1 MLDRLLEKGDAA
13 WWNGFFDDR
22 TKPCPFFTDWPDE
35 TLVDD
40 FQSGALLPGRV
51 LELGCGN
58 GRNAIYLASRGCS
71 VDAVDFS
78 EAALTWARERT
89 EAARQRVN
97 YIQRSIFE
105 LDVAPGIYDI
115 VYDSGCFHHVPPH
128 RRGSYLELVS
138 TTLKPGGVLNLTCFC
153 PEAGSGLTD
162 MQVYEQRTL
171 GGGLGYSERGLRDI
185 FGCRFHFAE
194 IRRMSNMQPEDKLF
208 GKDFLWTARML
219 RK

>member
-13 WWNGFFDDR
+13 WWNGFFGDR
-22 TKPCPFFTDWPDE
+22 TKSCPFFVEWPDE

-40 FQSGALLPGRV
+40 FQNGLMLPGRV

-58 GRNAIYLASRGCS
+58 GRNAIYLTSQGFS

-78 EAALTWARERT
+78 EAALIWARERA
-89 EAARQRVN
+89 EAAGQRVN
-97 YIQRSIFE
+97 FIQTSIFE
-105 LDVAPGIYDI
+105 LDVASGTYDI
-115 VYDSGCFHHVPPH
+115 VYDSGCFHHTPPH
-128 RRGSYLELVS
+128 RRASYLELVS
-138 TTLKPGGVLNLTCFC
+138 TVLKPGGVFNLICFS

-171 GGGLGYSERGLRDI
+171 GGGLGYSEQGLRDI
-185 FGCRFHFAE
+185 FGARFHFTD
-194 IRRMSNMQPEDKLF
+194 IRRMRNMRPEDKLF
-208 GKDFLWTARML
+208 GKDFLWAARMV